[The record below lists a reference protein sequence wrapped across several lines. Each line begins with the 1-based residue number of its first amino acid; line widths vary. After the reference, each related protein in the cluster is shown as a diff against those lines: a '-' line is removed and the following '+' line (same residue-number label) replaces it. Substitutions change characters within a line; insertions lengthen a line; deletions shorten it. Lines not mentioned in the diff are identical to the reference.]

1 MEGCD
6 QPRFAGERIRAA
18 EQRPIVRELRKAFR
32 GRTAYKWSDDGSLFA
47 VWERD

>member
-1 MEGCD
+1 MASTSLRRRGNL
-6 QPRFAGERIRAA
+6 QHRIA
-18 EQRPIVRELRKAFR
+18 RELKKAFR